1 MKHIPTGVLLIAH
14 GTIDDLSELPDFL
27 KSVRR
32 GRPAPESLIAEMR
45 HRYSAIGGS
54 PLLRYTREQA
64 AGLEQRLGMPV
75 AVGMRLWK
83 PRVEDVLPQL
93 LAQGVRRVCLL
104 PLAPYS
110 VDVYVNAAK
119 EAAATL
125 SSEHDIANLEW
136 APVSPWGTDVRF
148 IEAHTE
154 LIRRTVP
161 DDVPLVLT
169 AHSLPQRVIAMGD
182 TYDVEVQSSVRAIEA
197 RLRRPVHLAYQ
208 SQGADGGEWLGPDLP
223 SVLRR
228 IADTGARRVA
238 LAPVGFLADH
248 VETLY
253 DLDVEAKALCSELG
267 LELIRV
273 PALNTEPAFLD
284 ALAGLVRRAIA

>member
-197 RLRRPVHLAYQ
+197 RLGRPVHLAYQ

-273 PALNTEPAFLD
+273 SALNTEPAFLD

>member
-1 MKHIPTGVLLIAH
+1 MKHIPTGVLLVAH
-14 GTIDDLSELPDFL
+14 GTIEDLSELPEFL

-45 HRYSAIGGS
+45 HRYAAIGGS

-64 AGLEQRLGMPV
+64 AGLEQRLGLPV
-75 AVGMRLWK
+75 AVAMRLWK
-83 PRVEDVLPQL
+83 PRVEDVLPEL
-93 LAQGVRRVCLL
+93 FARGVQRVCLL

-119 EAAATL
+119 QAAATL
-125 SSEHDIANLEW
+125 SGEHDMANVEW
-136 APVSPWGTDVRF
+136 ASVGPWGTDVRF

-182 TYDVEVQSSVRAIEA
+182 NYDTEVQSSVRAIEA
-197 RLRRPVHLAYQ
+197 QLARPVRLSYQ

-223 SVLRR
+223 SVLREV
-228 IADTGARRVA
+228 ADSGARRVA

-267 LELIRV
+267 LDLIRV

-284 ALAGLVRRAIA
+284 ALAGLVRRALA

>member
-14 GTIDDLSELPDFL
+14 GTIDDLSELPEFL

-197 RLRRPVHLAYQ
+197 RLGRPVHLAYQ